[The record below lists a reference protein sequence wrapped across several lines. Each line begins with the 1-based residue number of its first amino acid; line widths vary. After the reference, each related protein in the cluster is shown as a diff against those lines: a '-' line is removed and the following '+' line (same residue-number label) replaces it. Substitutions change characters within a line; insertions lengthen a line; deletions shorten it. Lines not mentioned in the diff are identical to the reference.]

1 MQARKLGVILL
12 AAGVLAAGAL
22 WARAARRSTDAD
34 ETKQTAQAD
43 RQTGDQEVDLLREQ
57 RSKGDPDAPITV
69 YEISDFQCPYCR
81 GFWEETLPLLDAEY
95 IQTGKVRFTFLN
107 MPLVQLHP
115 NAPAAHEFAMC
126 AATQN
131 QFWPVHDLLY
141 EHQSTWGPLE
151 EPESFFMTLSDS
163 AGLNKESIT
172 QCFETGSVRT
182 LIAQEALGLSQ
193 AGVRGTP
200 SFVIEGGLMPN
211 VPFEHWRPVLD
222 SIFAAKTGS

>member
-1 MQARKLGVILL
+1 MTVRHLGIALV
-12 AAGVLAAGAL
+12 ATGVLVAGAL
-22 WARAARRSTDAD
+22 WARAARRTSDEAQTTAAQRDAP
-34 ETKQTAQAD
+34 
-43 RQTGDQEVDLLREQ
+43 GQEQDLLREQ

-81 GFWEETLPLLDAEY
+81 GFWKESLPLLDKEY
-95 IQTGKVRFTFLN
+95 IQTGKVRFIFLN

-126 AATQN
+126 AAKQN

-141 EHQSTWGPLE
+141 EHQDTWGPLE
-151 EPESFFMTLSDS
+151 DTESFFMALSDS
-163 AGLNKESIT
+163 ASLNRQSVAE
-172 QCFETGSVRT
+172 CLETGTVRT

-211 VPFEHWRPVLD
+211 VPFELWRPVLD
-222 SIFAAKTGS
+222 SIFTAKTGGQ